1 MASTL
6 RSPSTP
12 LGPRSALT
20 SPRSV
25 QSPLSG
31 TVTSPTFTTT
41 TSFDQHRL
49 EADLLERPYLPD
61 CWSDERRMAVLF
73 SPFRVR
79 DTNPEGW
86 DLKMNFWT
94 NAISRWCLQTRTV
107 AFSLEDVR
115 RAFLRRDG
123 HQLPHPDCLL
133 LVLSTMKRRVALM
146 TDQELPVAR
155 NARSL
160 GRSLPS
166 WSVNSLL
173 LKPLSVGWSLLTSS
187 NAARADSADSG
198 QYSSSSMKSSTAS
211 SFTPTSPQEEQP
223 LASLTAET
231 KLFSRETLDL
241 LVESVEGHL
250 KGLNSSTSSPI
261 KPGACLRYHHFTAQL
276 NKTLFAGR
284 PLDEASFAVVI
295 EVAEAKTGARLK
307 TMTLDDGIRIVK
319 ISGGGESAAGS
330 EAAIN
335 QTDISLIKMEATR
348 ELLEAEVDRL
358 SEEADALREEARQAL
373 AGRSREK
380 ALLLLKRKKRLEAKI
395 TAKDTA
401 INNIEA
407 IYQQV
412 LDTHSATAIIRALAY
427 ANAVLKQ
434 RSGVVLSDLEDTMT
448 AIEDTMSDVAAL
460 SSEINRPLATGG
472 DTAGVELDA
481 EEELYQMLKE
491 LESKKKEDATLDR
504 LDQLKIADR
513 ELSLGK
519 EEEGVSQTPKK
530 QLADLQA

>member
-1 MASTL
+1 
-6 RSPSTP
+6 
-12 LGPRSALT
+12 
-20 SPRSV
+20 
-25 QSPLSG
+25 
-31 TVTSPTFTTT
+31 
-41 TSFDQHRL
+41 
-49 EADLLERPYLPD
+49 
-61 CWSDERRMAVLF
+61 MAVLF

-107 AFSLEDVR
+107 AFTLEDVR

-123 HQLPHPDCLL
+123 HQLPHPDCLV
-133 LVLSTMKRRVALM
+133 LVLSTMKRRGALM

-160 GRSLPS
+160 GRSLLS

-198 QYSSSSMKSSTAS
+198 QYSSSCMSSTAS
-211 SFTPTSPQEEQP
+211 SSSTPTSPQEEQP
-223 LASLTAET
+223 LASITAET

-250 KGLNSSTSSPI
+250 KGLTSTSSSPI
-261 KPGACLRYHHFTAQL
+261 KPGSCLRYHHFTAQL

-319 ISGGGESAAGS
+319 ISGGGEGAAGS

-335 QTDISLIKMEATR
+335 QTDISLIKLEATR

-401 INNIEA
+401 IDNIEA

-412 LDTHSATAIIRALAY
+412 LDTHSATAITRALAY

-460 SSEINRPLATGG
+460 SSEINRPLAPG
-472 DTAGVELDA
+472 DAGVELDA
-481 EEELYQMLKE
+481 EEELDQMLKE
-491 LESKKKEDATLDR
+491 LESEKKEAVILDR
-504 LDQLKIADR
+504 LDQLKIADE
-513 ELSLGK
+513 ELSSGEK
-519 EEEGVSQTPKK
+519 EEGVAQTPTK